1 MPFFCNPNFAAR
13 RGGAPILPVSEN
25 DVIFAYK
32 FVPITVAVNCKIE
45 VAKNGIVFA
54 YFIFKENEELS
65 LRPLASSNY
74 SYLLMYERS
83 ANATT
88 TNTPWSTTPQA
99 DG

>member
-1 MPFFCNPNFAAR
+1 
-13 RGGAPILPVSEN
+13 
-25 DVIFAYK
+25 
-32 FVPITVAVNCKIE
+32 VNCKFQR
-45 VAKNGIVFA
+45 NW
-54 YFIFKENEELS
+54 ELNS
-65 LRPLASSNY
+65 RPAAASGNY